1 MFYCVLGIL
10 KLGETQTTIVAFLQG
25 ARLLQKLIFSPVKS
39 GCLFFFPFIARA
51 IPLQQQRAVAMVCI
65 YTQRFEKQV
74 RKIEVMLYFDAKL
87 SQYYPIAKYTM
98 EVGDKT
104 YLLLA
109 LSWSLVLK

>member
-1 MFYCVLGIL
+1 MSWASSNWE
-10 KLGETQTTIVAFLQG
+10 KLRPQ
-25 ARLLQKLIFSPVKS
+25 LLLSYREQDCASKVNIQPSEI
-39 GCLFFFPFIARA
+39 CLFFFPFIARA
-51 IPLQQQRAVAMVCI
+51 IPLKQQRAVAMMCI

>member
-1 MFYCVLGIL
+1 M
-10 KLGETQTTIVAFLQG
+10 
-25 ARLLQKLIFSPVKS
+25 LQKLIFSPVKS
-39 GCLFFFPFIARA
+39 VFFFFPFIARA
-51 IPLQQQRAVAMVCI
+51 IPLKQQRAVAVMCI

-87 SQYYPIAKYTM
+87 SQYYPIAKHTM

-109 LSWSLVLK
+109 LTWSSVLK

>member
-1 MFYCVLGIL
+1 M
-10 KLGETQTTIVAFLQG
+10 
-25 ARLLQKLIFSPVKS
+25 
-39 GCLFFFPFIARA
+39 
-51 IPLQQQRAVAMVCI
+51 CI

-104 YLLLA
+104 YLLA